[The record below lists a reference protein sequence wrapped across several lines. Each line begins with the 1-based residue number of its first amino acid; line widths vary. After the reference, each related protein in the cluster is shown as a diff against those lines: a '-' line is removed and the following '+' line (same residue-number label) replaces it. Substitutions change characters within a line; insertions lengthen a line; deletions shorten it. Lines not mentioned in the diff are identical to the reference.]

1 MIFLDCSGMSFGSQ
15 LDEKHL
21 FQWARKIDCFVRWQ
35 QDTLVV
41 RSRRI
46 SQVALRDLIA
56 LFWRYGIPMQQ
67 LAQFQNSANE
77 IWFTSLT
84 KYWHKKV
91 FSPQPS
97 ELVGRTSFHKKV

>member
-1 MIFLDCSGMSFGSQ
+1 MSFGPQ

-21 FQWARKIDCFVRWQ
+21 FQWASEIDCFVRWQ

-41 RSRRI
+41 WSRRI
-46 SQVALRDLIA
+46 SEAALRDLIA

-77 IWFTSLT
+77 NWFTSST
-84 KYWHKKV
+84 AYWHKKV
-91 FSPQPS
+91 FSPQPR
-97 ELVGRTSFHKKV
+97 EMVGRTSFHKKV